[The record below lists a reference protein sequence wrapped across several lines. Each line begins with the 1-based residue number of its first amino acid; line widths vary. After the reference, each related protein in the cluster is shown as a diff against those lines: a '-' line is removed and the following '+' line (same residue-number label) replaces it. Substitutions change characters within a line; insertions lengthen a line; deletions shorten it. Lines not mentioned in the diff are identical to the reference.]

1 MPKVRSQ
8 PPTTKSSTFYLVQL
22 FSWPTISISIGCP
35 DSIFNEFFIFKCK
48 ITLRVPSFKLAKS
61 LMLIVSFLLI
71 SKIVIYRLELIDLS
85 SSLKISNMV
94 NLHLLISSSFDII
107 HTLHSSYLCKP
118 VRALFKTIVCH
129 ITIPAYTY
137 VLMLEP
143 TKRQI
148 LTFVKV

>member
-1 MPKVRSQ
+1 MKRS
-8 PPTTKSSTFYLVQL
+8 Y
-22 FSWPTISISIGCP
+22 
-35 DSIFNEFFIFKCK
+35 FFTHGKRYIYFCEK
-48 ITLRVPSFKLAKS
+48 IHL
-61 LMLIVSFLLI
+61 
-71 SKIVIYRLELIDLS
+71 Y
-85 SSLKISNMV
+85 MV